1 MDRVGLHQNGR
12 LANLLVLQEH
22 GFDFAGLDAVTTDFD
37 LVVDATNVF
46 DATVLVPSDQITGAK
61 NLYCYTE
68 WVLDEAFRRH
78 IGAIQV
84 APGHAGTADEQLANQ
99 LDGHRLH
106 AGVEYV
112 AIGV

>member
-1 MDRVGLHQNGR
+1 MGFHQNGR

-37 LVVDATNVF
+37 LVVDATDVF
-46 DATVLVPSDQITGAK
+46 DATVLVPSDQVAGAVK
-61 NLYCYTE
+61 AVSVME
-68 WVLDEAFRRH
+68 GALDETFRRH
-78 IGAIQV
+78 VGAIQV
-84 APGHAGTADEQLANQ
+84 APGHAGTADEQFANQ
-99 LDGHRLH
+99 LNGHRLH